1 MSLMG
6 RQIVDFA
13 IWLLFHRIHPNIY
26 RPPHLLCHGYQ
37 RAHAPGKINQNHGA
51 MASIPGVVSHFPNSH
66 VSTIKNTVWADVLSL
81 LGKEGERIMLD
92 LILKSGIFIA
102 VQSGRGNYYQLSG
115 KCHCRVCPNGGLFFM
130 SIGTPLTEL
139 QPRSVIGSFRKPQE
153 PKPSANFQPLS
164 NPASILRKA
173 LKSSAAIIFV
183 RNRMFYARAALNAKG
198 KVQFGFRHIRRLQ
211 EGGHILQY

>member
-1 MSLMG
+1 MG

-13 IWLLFHRIHPNIY
+13 IWLLFYRIHQNIY

-37 RAHAPGKINQNHGA
+37 RAHGPGKINQNHGA

-66 VSTIKNTVWADVLSL
+66 VSSMKNTVWADVLSL

-115 KCHCRVCPNGGLFFM
+115 KCQGSVCPNGGLFSM

-139 QPRSVIGSFRKPQE
+139 QPRSVIRSLRKPQE
-153 PKPSANFQPLS
+153 LKTSTNIQPLS
-164 NPASILRKA
+164 NPAPNLCKA

-198 KVQFGFRHIRRLQ
+198 KVQFGLRHIRRLQ
-211 EGGHILQY
+211 ESGHILQY